1 MEDIS
6 GTIDTSFFSSKAID
20 YLFNYLNI
28 SIEGE
33 STNIQLINSNSNYNN
48 NNNNNNNDN
57 NYNNNY
63 NCNYNYNNN
72 NNYYNNNIKNNDI
85 NNNDFSDN
93 NINRKRRIKDDE
105 DSDTQ
110 KLNIKKEILSKNK
123 NINKKHKIFNI
134 MTQCP
139 STYEEAMISKDS
151 KEWNIAIKNE
161 IKNMYDKN
169 VMMVVNIK
177 DIPKN
182 TNIIDTRWVLVIK
195 NNNTK
200 KARLVEKVVSKK

>member
-110 KLNIKKEILSKNK
+110 KLNIKKEILSNNK
-123 NINKKHKIFNI
+123 NINK
-134 MTQCP
+134 
-139 STYEEAMISKDS
+139 
-151 KEWNIAIKNE
+151 
-161 IKNMYDKN
+161 
-169 VMMVVNIK
+169 NIK
-177 DIPKN
+177 SSI
-182 TNIIDTRWVLVIK
+182 L
-195 NNNTK
+195 
-200 KARLVEKVVSKK
+200 